1 MTSSLYN
8 LSRWLLVVAGA
19 ASLTV
24 AQAAD
29 GSILTPSKRQEA
41 LDKAKQLLASREI
54 PAPEADPFYH
64 AELVAN
70 PEKAANLSGAKTAEA
85 TYQASAPLLGRA
97 KLQAVV
103 AGLKPTFFMR
113 GGQPTFLFGSKKI
126 SIGGIMTLTVERV
139 EYTLEIVSVT
149 PPNFTLRLNR
159 EQFTRPIK

>member
-1 MTSSLYN
+1 
-8 LSRWLLVVAGA
+8 
-19 ASLTV
+19 
-24 AQAAD
+24 
-29 GSILTPSKRQEA
+29 
-41 LDKAKQLLASREI
+41 LASREI

-64 AELVAN
+64 AELGAS
-70 PEKAANLSGAKTAEA
+70 PEKAASLSGAKTAAA
-85 TYQASAPLLGRA
+85 THQASAPLSGRA